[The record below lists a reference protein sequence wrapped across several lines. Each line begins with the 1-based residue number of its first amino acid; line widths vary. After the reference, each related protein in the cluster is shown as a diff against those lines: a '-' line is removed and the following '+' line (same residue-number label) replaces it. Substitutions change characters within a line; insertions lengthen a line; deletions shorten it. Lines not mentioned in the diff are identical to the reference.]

1 MQTNTKSQLTVAQR
15 VQSPTP
21 PFFKKLRVIGL
32 SLAAVGTAIIAGPV
46 ALPVIVAKIA
56 GYVAVAGGV
65 ISAVSQATVEDNTK
79 YQEEQDE

>member
-1 MQTNTKSQLTVAQR
+1 MQTNNSRLSVAQR

-21 PFFKKLRVIGL
+21 PFFKKLRTIGL
-32 SLAAVGTAIIAGPV
+32 ALAALGTAVITGPI
-46 ALPVIVAKIA
+46 ALPVLVAKIA

-79 YQEEQDE
+79 HQEEPEE